1 MDVETEGGHMGPKYG
16 REYFSSDAA
25 PANQAA
31 EPAAADTLLGSTTQ
45 LVRSAGTLQLAAG
58 LGGVVNFGRG
68 LWSFWHGDF
77 LRGAS
82 RIVLSAG
89 CFWLAFPPKATG
101 MMDTGQSQS
110 GGDVAQRGVTDVER
124 RPDDPNE
131 ATPNPE
137 SMAAVE
143 TPPEEVSYERLGEAA
158 FNEHSNEVPLPQRIF
173 NVELLALDDEVFWGV
188 RERDDAVILSKLFD
202 PIQEQAGVRY
212 VGSSEIDGDRVLS
225 IPGVVVDHWNQ
236 IGVSDTAVPSGTELV
251 FLTSDEHTAASQ
263 VLVVP
268 EQWSGE
274 FLEASE

>member
-1 MDVETEGGHMGPKYG
+1 MGPKYG
-16 REYFSSDAA
+16 REYLGGDAA
-25 PANQAA
+25 PANQAD
-31 EPAAADTLLGSTTQ
+31 EPPATETLFGTTTR
-45 LVRSAGTLQLAAG
+45 LVRSSGLVQTAAG
-58 LGGVVNFGRG
+58 LGGMVNLGRG

-82 RIVLSAG
+82 QVVLSAG
-89 CFWLAFPPKATG
+89 CFWLAFPPKPTGLMAT
-101 MMDTGQSQS
+101 TQSQS
-110 GGDVAQRGVTDVER
+110 GSDVAQRGVTDLER
-124 RPDDPNE
+124 RPDGASE
-131 ATPNPE
+131 SAPNPE
-137 SMAAVE
+137 SITAVE
-143 TPPEEVSYERLGEAA
+143 TPAEGISYERLGEAA

-225 IPGVVVDHWNQ
+225 IPGVIVDHWNQ
-236 IGVSDTAVPSGTELV
+236 IAVSDTAVPSGTDLV
-251 FLTSDEHTAASQ
+251 FLTSDEHTDASQ

-268 EQWSGE
+268 DQWTDE